1 MSADTDVEG
10 WKQRYLDSI
19 DQLENRER
27 EWERVEQLLRQ
38 FVSRLALAIET
49 TDSDFF
55 WQLDKLRSEIRSGRS
70 SAELEGVIKSISTA
84 ILKLDD
90 ERTRQKRQP
99 LPSEFAVELLNAI
112 ELPKGM
118 RRRSNSLIKKLV
130 NQGEELDAETIAT
143 DVAGFVGELLDW
155 VVASGEPIKG
165 QEKGL
170 LGKLFGKSGA
180 EEDEA
185 GESETTGQ
193 KDEARSLV
201 SRAEGGD
208 DSLAVAKRLL
218 RQIIAGVLL
227 PGDETSSI
235 THQVEASDRE
245 LQLQQLAGQIL
256 QQLKREQGAENG
268 APGQPVH
275 EVLIQLLE
283 RLDLPGEFDT
293 QLEKLKSELEAG
305 QGCDI
310 EQGVVQIADLV
321 TRMRAQIQ
329 GERKELEDFL
339 LQLTDRLGELDQEV
353 QESLQLHHGSYSD
366 GQDLNRDVNEQMER
380 IESSVNEVQELS
392 ILKDVIQQR
401 VDIIRQKMEEFRDS
415 EEERLKIAES
425 KVELLSSR
433 LSRMEKETSVLRQRV
448 ETERRQSLVDSLTG
462 IGNRLAYDER
472 VEQEYRRFRRYATA
486 LTLCI
491 WDIDRFKRVNDS
503 YGHQAGDKVLGVIS
517 KLLKKQVRETDF
529 LARYGGEE
537 FVLLLPET
545 TQEEACT
552 VVEMLRKSVEQCEFH
567 FRDEPVPITIS
578 CGVSQFREGDTPEM
592 VFERADKALYSA
604 KEQGRNRYICS

>member
-1 MSADTDVEG
+1 MTMSADNDVEG
-10 WKQRYLDSI
+10 WKQRYLESI

-38 FVSRLALAIET
+38 FVSRLTLAVET
-49 TDSDFF
+49 TDSDFS

-70 SAELEGVIKSISTA
+70 SAELEGVIKSISAA

-99 LPSEFAVELLNAI
+99 PPSEFAVELLNAI

-118 RRRSNSLIKKLV
+118 RRRSNELIKKLV
-130 NQGEELDAETIAT
+130 SQGEGLDAETIAA
-143 DVAGFVGELLDW
+143 DVAGFMGEVLDW
-155 VVASGEPIKG
+155 VVASGAPGKG
-165 QEKGL
+165 PEKGL
-170 LGKLFGKSGA
+170 LGKLFGKH
-180 EEDEA
+180 EA
-185 GESETTGQ
+185 VENETTGQ
-193 KDEARSLV
+193 EDESRSLEPG
-201 SRAEGGD
+201 AEGGG
-208 DSLAVAKRLL
+208 DSLAVARRLL
-218 RQIIAGVLL
+218 KQIIAGVLL
-227 PGDETSSI
+227 PADEASSI
-235 THQVEASDRE
+235 TTQIEDSDRE
-245 LQLQQLAGQIL
+245 LQLQQLAGQML
-256 QQLKREQGAENG
+256 QHLKREQGAEKG
-268 APGQPVH
+268 EPGQPVH

-283 RLDLPGEFDT
+283 RFDLPREFN
-293 QLEKLKSELEAG
+293 QQIEKLKLELEAG
-305 QGCDI
+305 ENCDI

-321 TRMRAQIQ
+321 TRMRTQIL

-366 GQDLNRDVNEQMER
+366 GQDLNRDVTEQMER
-380 IESSVNEVQELS
+380 IEISVNEVQELS

-401 VDIIRQKMEEFRDS
+401 VAIIRQKMEEFRDA

-448 ETERRQSLVDSLTG
+448 EAERRQSLVDSLTG
-462 IGNRLAYDER
+462 IGNRLAYDEW

-491 WDIDRFKRVNDS
+491 WDIDHFKRVNDS
-503 YGHQAGDKVLGVIS
+503 YGHQAGDKVLCVIS
-517 KLLKKQVRETDF
+517 RLLKKQVRETDF
-529 LARYGGEE
+529 LSRYGGEE

-567 FRDEPVPITIS
+567 FRDEPVPVTIS
-578 CGVSQFREGDTPEM
+578 CGISQFREGDTPEM

-604 KEQGRNRYICS
+604 KEQGRNCYTCS